1 MIRPITVICWV
12 LALGAG
18 LYLYRAKHEVEL
30 MDKRIAQIARETDA
44 LRAESRHMLDEWI
57 RLGEPEQL
65 HKYSDQYLGLKTV
78 APTQFVRV
86 SDLAGRLPPP
96 LVLPEGQVETLAVP
110 RPGAMG
116 GRNGAADAGTDETD
130 LDELPVPPVPPS
142 ALASSSPVPATAK
155 PAAMAVNQ
163 PEPSMPRPRVAEETR
178 SPPPKPVALRASDS
192 RPPLPVQTGGLPPLQ
207 AQGQGIGGSPPAAT
221 GQTPV
226 QAAASGAADLRMVRS
241 DARGAVQPPSGQ
253 PPSGQ
258 PPSGQPPAG
267 QQRAPARVQAQSQP
281 RAVGGAPG
289 EGAPAAGSL
298 LGMSRGPV
306 PLPLPAPTPVSA
318 TWNGANGSGR

>member
-12 LALGAG
+12 LALGSG

-30 MDKRIAQIARETDA
+30 MDKYIVQIARQTDA

-78 APTQFVRV
+78 APAQFVRV
-86 SDLAGRLPPP
+86 TDLAGRLPPP
-96 LVLPEGQVETLAVP
+96 RVLPEGQVETLGVP
-110 RPGAMG
+110 RPGAVVD
-116 GRNGAADAGTDETD
+116 RSGAVDAGMTGAGMTGTGTTDEAD
-130 LDELPVPPVPPS
+130 IDELPVPPVPPS
-142 ALASSSPVPATAK
+142 ALASSSPAPTPTPVA
-155 PAAMAVNQ
+155 
-163 PEPSMPRPRVAEETR
+163 PRPSE
-178 SPPPKPVALRASDS
+178 P
-192 RPPLPVQTGGLPPLQ
+192 RPSQPVQTGGLPPLQ
-207 AQGQGIGGSPPAAT
+207 AQGQGVGGSPPAAN
-221 GQTPV
+221 GQTRV
-226 QAAASGAADLRMVRS
+226 QAAGSGAADPRMVRS
-241 DARGAVQPPSGQ
+241 DARVGA
-253 PPSGQ
+253 GQ

-267 QQRAPARVQAQSQP
+267 QQRAGQQRVPGPAQVQAQSQP
-281 RAVGGAPG
+281 RGAGGAPAGGVAG
-289 EGAPAAGSL
+289 ESAPAAGSL